1 MIKEIVDTRTSP
13 RKWFGI
19 KPKFL
24 IGSVIIVGALLFL
37 VVAGTLSSAQYYLSV
52 EELYAKLPQLNG
64 RQVRVTGAVVRDS
77 IVYDSSQLHLTF
89 SLADDQAAKS
99 RTLKVE
105 YFGPKPDLMLDEAT
119 AIVEGELGQDG
130 VFSADNL
137 LLKCP
142 TKYEEEELIGSQGS
156 SSIDIP

>member
-1 MIKEIVDTRTSP
+1 MNREILDTQVTPSG
-13 RKWFGI
+13 WFGM

-24 IGSVIIVGALLFL
+24 IGSAIIVGALLFL

-52 EELYAKLPQLNG
+52 EELYAKEPQMND

-89 SLADDQAAKS
+89 SLADDHAAKS
-99 RTLKVE
+99 KTLKVE

-130 VFSADNL
+130 VFRADDL

-142 TKYEEEELIGSQGS
+142 TKYEDEQLQGSQGS
-156 SSIDIP
+156 SSIEIQ